1 MRFAIISHDLQR
13 TDHMADQLASIGYA
27 SDHFDN
33 LCDASYA
40 ILDNEYD
47 LVITDCILPDGDA
60 IDWLRSWNARHRPDS
75 TFVIVLADSE
85 DQRVTAFEHGA
96 DDCVG
101 TTVGGRE
108 LQARI
113 RAILRRPRLRASTE
127 VAVGNLSVSTDA
139 YVVTVGGRELPIQ
152 RREIAILKALLR
164 RVGKVVPRAALEH
177 DVYGLNGDCTP
188 NSLEVRISR
197 LRRHLNDAGASPSI
211 ETVRG
216 VGYRLVEAETATKF
230 SPTPFGRSRSSFAQ
244 ASATGLPHP
253 SG

>member
-1 MRFAIISHDLQR
+1 MRFAIISHDLRR
-13 TDHMADQLASIGYA
+13 TEYMADQLASIGYA
-27 SDHFDN
+27 SDRFDN

-47 LVITDCILPDGDA
+47 LVIADCALPDGDA

-75 TFVIVLADSE
+75 TFVIMLTDRE
-85 DQRVTAFEHGA
+85 DQRVTAFEYGA

-101 TTVGGRE
+101 TMVGGRE

-113 RAILRRPRLRASTE
+113 RAILRRPRLRAATE

-139 YVVTVGGRELPIQ
+139 HVVTVAGRELPIQ
-152 RREIAILKALLR
+152 RREIAILKMLLR
-164 RVGKVVPRAALEH
+164 RVGKVVPRATLEH
-177 DVYGLNGDCTP
+177 NVYGLNVECTP

-216 VGYRLVEAETATKF
+216 VGYRLIEAENATEF
-230 SPTPFGRSRSSFAQ
+230 HPTPLRCTRSLFAQ
-244 ASATGLPHP
+244 SLL
-253 SG
+253 